1 MEPVPS
7 MFGLLVSGRLVRTDF
22 ELLEETKFL
31 ITINSAESV
40 NYICVFLTGLVPF
53 PEGTAG
59 SVYFSWPDEQARPN
73 WQLLGVLSNTKPSA
87 IFKLS
92 NLKQHFDTSKL
103 PLNAFSQFPS
113 ITINAQIGISI
124 EPLINAEL
132 QVTSLENTTHNLS
145 TFVEFTQKMVQ
156 SLYNYVAS
164 YAVECGPRQNMPNM
178 SMVPLQSVQKWYEN
192 FERKLN
198 LNPNFWKS

>member
-1 MEPVPS
+1 MVDSVPA

-22 ELLEETKFL
+22 ERLEETKFM

-59 SVYFSWPDEQARPN
+59 SVYFSWPDENARPN
-73 WQLLGVLSNTKPSA
+73 WQLLGILSNNKPSA

-92 NLKQHFDTSKL
+92 NLKQHLDITNQ
-103 PLNAFSQFPS
+103 PVNAFSQFPS
-113 ITINAQIGISI
+113 ISINAQIGISI
-124 EPLINAEL
+124 ESLINTEL
-132 QVTSLENTTHNLS
+132 QTTSIESTQNVS

-156 SLYNYVAS
+156 NLYNYVSS
-164 YAVECGPRQNMPNM
+164 YAVDCGPQQT
-178 SMVPLQSVQKWYEN
+178 SMVPLLLIQKWYEN

>member
-1 MEPVPS
+1 MVDSVPA

-22 ELLEETKFL
+22 ERLEETKFM

-59 SVYFSWPDEQARPN
+59 SVYFSWPDENAKPN
-73 WQLLGVLSNTKPSA
+73 WQLLGILSNNKPSA

-92 NLKQHFDTSKL
+92 NLKQHFDITNQ
-103 PLNAFSQFPS
+103 PINAFSQFPS
-113 ITINAQIGISI
+113 ISINAQIGISI
-124 EPLINAEL
+124 EPLLNAEM
-132 QVTSLENTTHNLS
+132 QTTSIEPTQNLS

-156 SLYNYVAS
+156 NLYNYVSS
-164 YAVECGPRQNMPNM
+164 YAVDGGPQQT
-178 SMVPLQSVQKWYEN
+178 SMVPLLSVQKWYEN

>member
-1 MEPVPS
+1 MVDSVPA

-22 ELLEETKFL
+22 ERLEETKFM

-59 SVYFSWPDEQARPN
+59 SVYFSWPDENAKPN
-73 WQLLGVLSNTKPSA
+73 WQLLGILSNNKPSA

-92 NLKQHFDTSKL
+92 NLKQHFDVTNQ
-103 PLNAFSQFPS
+103 PINAFSQFPS
-113 ITINAQIGISI
+113 ISINAQIGISI

-132 QVTSLENTTHNLS
+132 QTTCIESTQNLS

-156 SLYNYVAS
+156 NLYNYVSS
-164 YAVECGPRQNMPNM
+164 YAVDAGPQQTP
-178 SMVPLQSVQKWYEN
+178 MVPLLLIQKWYEN

>member
-1 MEPVPS
+1 MVDSVPA

-22 ELLEETKFL
+22 ERLEETKFM

-59 SVYFSWPDEQARPN
+59 SVYFSWPDENARPN
-73 WQLLGVLSNTKPSA
+73 WQLLGILSNNKPSA

-92 NLKQHFDTSKL
+92 NLKQHFDVTNQ
-103 PLNAFSQFPS
+103 PINAFSQFPS
-113 ITINAQIGISI
+113 ISINAQIGISI

-132 QVTSLENTTHNLS
+132 QTTCIESTQNVS

-156 SLYNYVAS
+156 NLYNYVSS
-164 YAVECGPRQNMPNM
+164 YAVDVGPQQT
-178 SMVPLQSVQKWYEN
+178 SMVPLLLIQKWYEN

>member
-1 MEPVPS
+1 MADPVPA

-22 ELLEETKFL
+22 ERLEETKFM

-40 NYICVFLTGLVPF
+40 NYICVFLTGLLPF
-53 PEGTAG
+53 PEGTVGA
-59 SVYFSWPDEQARPN
+59 VYFSWPDEQAKPN
-73 WQLLGVLSNTKPSA
+73 WQLLGILSNNKPSA

-92 NLKQHFDTSKL
+92 NLKQQFDSSCL
-103 PLNAFSQFPS
+103 PINAFSQFPS
-113 ITINAQIGISI
+113 ITVNAQIGISI
-124 EPLINAEL
+124 EPAMNAEL
-132 QVTSLENTTHNLS
+132 QAPITESSQNVS

-156 SLYNYVAS
+156 NLYNYVSS
-164 YAVECGPRQNMPNM
+164 YAVERGPTQTP
-178 SMVPLQSVQKWYEN
+178 MVPLLSVQKWYEN

>member
-1 MEPVPS
+1 MVDAVPA

-22 ELLEETKFL
+22 ERLEETKFM

-59 SVYFSWPDEQARPN
+59 SVYFSWPDENAKPN
-73 WQLLGVLSNTKPSA
+73 WQLLGILSNNKPSA

-92 NLKQHFDTSKL
+92 NLKQHFDVTNQ
-103 PLNAFSQFPS
+103 PTNAFSQFPS
-113 ITINAQIGISI
+113 ISINAQIGISI
-124 EPLINAEL
+124 EPLLNAEL
-132 QVTSLENTTHNLS
+132 QTTSIEPAQNVS

-156 SLYNYVAS
+156 NLYNYVSS
-164 YAVECGPRQNMPNM
+164 YAVDGGPQQTP
-178 SMVPLQSVQKWYEN
+178 MVPLYLVQKWYEN

>member
-1 MEPVPS
+1 MVDSVPA

-22 ELLEETKFL
+22 ERLEETKFL

-59 SVYFSWPDEQARPN
+59 SVYFSWPDENARPN
-73 WQLLGVLSNTKPSA
+73 WQLLGVLSNNKPSA

-92 NLKQHFDTSKL
+92 NLKQHFDVTNQ
-103 PLNAFSQFPS
+103 PINAFSQFPS
-113 ITINAQIGISI
+113 ISINAQIGISI
-124 EPLINAEL
+124 EPLLNAEM
-132 QVTSLENTTHNLS
+132 QTASIEPTQNVS

-156 SLYNYVAS
+156 NLYNYVSS
-164 YAVECGPRQNMPNM
+164 YAVDGPQQT
-178 SMVPLQSVQKWYEN
+178 SMVPLLSVQKWYEN

>member
-1 MEPVPS
+1 MVDSVPA

-22 ELLEETKFL
+22 ERLEETKFL

-59 SVYFSWPDEQARPN
+59 SVYFSWPDENARPN
-73 WQLLGVLSNTKPSA
+73 WQLLGVLSNNKPSA

-92 NLKQHFDTSKL
+92 NLKQHFDITNQ
-103 PLNAFSQFPS
+103 PINAFSQFPS
-113 ITINAQIGISI
+113 ISINAQIGISI
-124 EPLINAEL
+124 EPLLNAEM
-132 QVTSLENTTHNLS
+132 QTTSIEPAQNVS

-156 SLYNYVAS
+156 NLYNYVSS
-164 YAVECGPRQNMPNM
+164 YAVDGPQQT
-178 SMVPLQSVQKWYEN
+178 SMVPLLSVQKWYEN

>member
-1 MEPVPS
+1 MY
-7 MFGLLVSGRLVRTDF
+7 
-22 ELLEETKFL
+22 
-31 ITINSAESV
+31 V
-40 NYICVFLTGLVPF
+40 NL
-53 PEGTAG
+53 
-59 SVYFSWPDEQARPN
+59 VYFSWPDEQAKPN

-92 NLKQHFDTSKL
+92 NLKQHFDTSNQ

-113 ITINAQIGISI
+113 ITVNAQIGISI

-132 QVTSLENTTHNLS
+132 QVTSLDNTTNNIS
-145 TFVEFTQKMVQ
+145 SFVEFTQKMVQ
-156 SLYNYVAS
+156 NLYNYVAS
-164 YAVECGPRQNMPNM
+164 YAIDCGPEQNMP
-178 SMVPLQSVQKWYEN
+178 MVPLLSIQKWYEN

>member
-1 MEPVPS
+1 MY
-7 MFGLLVSGRLVRTDF
+7 
-22 ELLEETKFL
+22 
-31 ITINSAESV
+31 V
-40 NYICVFLTGLVPF
+40 NL
-53 PEGTAG
+53 
-59 SVYFSWPDEQARPN
+59 VYFSWPDEQARPN
-73 WQLLGVLSNTKPSA
+73 WQLLGVLSNAKPSA
-87 IFKLS
+87 MFKLS
-92 NLKQHFDTSKL
+92 NLKQHFDTTNQ

-132 QVTSLENTTHNLS
+132 QITSLDSTSHHLS
-145 TFVEFTQKMVQ
+145 TFTEFTQKMVQ

-164 YAVECGPRQNMPNM
+164 YAVEYGPEQNIP
-178 SMVPLQSVQKWYEN
+178 MVPLLTVQKWYEN

>member
-1 MEPVPS
+1 MVDSVPA

-22 ELLEETKFL
+22 ERLEETKFM

-59 SVYFSWPDEQARPN
+59 SVYFSWPDENARPN
-73 WQLLGVLSNTKPSA
+73 WQLLGVLSNNKPSA

-92 NLKQHFDTSKL
+92 NLKQHFDITNQ
-103 PLNAFSQFPS
+103 PINAFSQFPS
-113 ITINAQIGISI
+113 ISINAQIGISI
-124 EPLINAEL
+124 EPLLNAEM
-132 QVTSLENTTHNLS
+132 QTTSIEPTQNVS

-156 SLYNYVAS
+156 NLYNYVSS
-164 YAVECGPRQNMPNM
+164 YAVDGPQQT
-178 SMVPLQSVQKWYEN
+178 SMVPLLSVQKWYEN

>member
-1 MEPVPS
+1 
-7 MFGLLVSGRLVRTDF
+7 MFFVL
-22 ELLEETKFL
+22 
-31 ITINSAESV
+31 
-40 NYICVFLTGLVPF
+40 
-53 PEGTAG
+53 
-59 SVYFSWPDEQARPN
+59 VYFSWPDEEAKPN
-73 WQLLGVLSNTKPSA
+73 WQLLGILSNNKPSA

-92 NLKQHFDTSKL
+92 NLKQHCDTSSQ

-124 EPLINAEL
+124 EPLINAES
-132 QVTSLENTTHNLS
+132 QITSLNNTNHNLS

-156 SLYNYVAS
+156 NLYNYVSS
-164 YAVECGPRQNMPNM
+164 YAVDCGSQQT
-178 SMVPLQSVQKWYEN
+178 MVPLLSVQKWYEN